1 VIEVSLV
8 APWNAPFPMLVTL
21 ARMVTTPTQLEFEV
35 TTSFEIVTD
44 PEVEQLTFP
53 DKALAGVAKPRTDA
67 ARTLLR
73 IAEIA
78 LMALLRFS
86 TLSPLNWLS
95 LAVSTL

>member
-1 VIEVSLV
+1 MI
-8 APWNAPFPMLVTL
+8 VTL
-21 ARMVTTPTQLEFEV
+21 AGMLTTPTQLEFEV
-35 TTSFEIVTD
+35 TTSFEIDTD
-44 PEVEQLTFP
+44 PEVEQFILPIT
-53 DKALAGVAKPRTDA
+53 ALAGVAKPRTDA